1 PKPSSS
7 PIPLFT
13 YSPIHLHAHHS
24 SSSPIHSHP
33 HHLSSSPVTP
43 PLFPPPIPSHALHL
57 SSSPVT
63 QPIFPSAIPVGLEK
77 QSKRD
82 RGGDGRGDKLIKQAS
97 NITTQL
103 IPTSEAGDNALVHA
117 NWTFS
122 L

>member
-1 PKPSSS
+1 MSWSVIKLKSGWKVEVSEQGNVR
-7 PIPLFT
+7 LWLQT
-13 YSPIHLHAHHS
+13 EA
-24 SSSPIHSHP
+24 
-33 HHLSSSPVTP
+33 LSNAAQLCLILNDREISGT
-43 PLFPPPIPSHALHL
+43 
-57 SSSPVT
+57 PVT

-103 IPTSEAGDNALVHA
+103 IPTSGAGDNALVHA
-117 NWTFS
+117 KWTFS